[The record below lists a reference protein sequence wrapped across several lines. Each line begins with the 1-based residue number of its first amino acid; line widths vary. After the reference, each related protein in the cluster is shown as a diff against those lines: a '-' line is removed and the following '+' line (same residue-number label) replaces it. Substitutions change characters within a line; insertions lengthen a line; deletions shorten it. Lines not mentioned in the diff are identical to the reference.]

1 MELSLRL
8 YNEWTANPQY
18 AYGWSVPFLAGYLFW
33 RRWKHRPEPRSP
45 RFVSSALWLLG
56 AAALVLLPLRI
67 IATANPDWR
76 LLAWGTALTVT
87 LISFC
92 ALYIAGGVAWAKYFA
107 YPILF
112 FLVSVPWPAQL
123 EQMVVQQLMRTVA
136 SIDVELLNLFGV
148 TALQRGNVIEL
159 TSGLLGVEDACSGIR
174 SLQSTFMLSLF
185 FGEFYSLTKW
195 RRVTLVLAGVGLAF
209 IFNLGRTFLLGWI
222 VAHHGIAAISR
233 WHDPAGFGVLTACFC
248 ALWLISLWMSPP
260 VSVAPLRSDPGPPMV
275 PVRVLIALILWL
287 GLLEVGNEA
296 WFRARGGREAAARPW
311 SVTWPSSAEGFREV
325 AIPEEASNLL
335 RYDEGRSVSWEDDA
349 GKRWNLFF
357 FKWLPGRTAALFVKV
372 HRPEVCLPASG
383 MVAVGAPKS
392 ELLRIGDLVLPTRAY
407 RFDDNG
413 VPLHVYYSYWD
424 GTSFRSTEDMIQ
436 EDWTFYGRL
445 RRVWRGQR
453 ERGAQTLEVAVW
465 GYEDDASAYEQL
477 KRQLSLLLRA

>member
-45 RFVSSALWLLG
+45 RFVRSALWLLG

-67 IATANPDWR
+67 IATSNPDWR
-76 LLAWGTALTVT
+76 LLAWGTALTIT

-92 ALYIAGGVAWAKYFA
+92 ALYIAGGVAWAKHFA

-185 FGEFYSLTKW
+185 FGEFYSLTQVAASDSRSRG
-195 RRVTLVLAGVGLAF
+195 RRTGLHLQSRRARSFWDGSSRIKVSPRFHAGT
-209 IFNLGRTFLLGWI
+209 I
-222 VAHHGIAAISR
+222 
-233 WHDPAGFGVLTACFC
+233 
-248 ALWLISLWMSPP
+248 PP
-260 VSVAPLRSDPGPPMV
+260 VSAFSP
-275 PVRVLIALILWL
+275 
-287 GLLEVGNEA
+287 
-296 WFRARGGREAAARPW
+296 RAFARC
-311 SVTWPSSAEGFREV
+311 G
-325 AIPEEASNLL
+325 
-335 RYDEGRSVSWEDDA
+335 
-349 GKRWNLFF
+349 
-357 FKWLPGRTAALFVKV
+357 
-372 HRPEVCLPASG
+372 
-383 MVAVGAPKS
+383 
-392 ELLRIGDLVLPTRAY
+392 
-407 RFDDNG
+407 
-413 VPLHVYYSYWD
+413 
-424 GTSFRSTEDMIQ
+424 
-436 EDWTFYGRL
+436 
-445 RRVWRGQR
+445 
-453 ERGAQTLEVAVW
+453 
-465 GYEDDASAYEQL
+465 
-477 KRQLSLLLRA
+477 

>member
-1 MELSLRL
+1 MTTLAQSPTSPPARWSRIGPVILLLALGAVWIELSLRL
-8 YNEWTANPQY
+8 YNEWSANPQY

-45 RFVSSALWLLG
+45 RFVSPALWLLG

-76 LLAWGTALTVT
+76 LLAWATALTVT

-92 ALYIAGGVAWAKYFA
+92 ALYIAGGVAWAKHFA

-195 RRVTLVLAGVGLAF
+195 RRLTLVLAGVGLAF

-222 VAHHGIAAISR
+222 VAHQGVAAISR
-233 WHDPAGFGVLTACFC
+233 WHDPAG
-248 ALWLISLWMSPP
+248 
-260 VSVAPLRSDPGPPMV
+260 LRCPH
-275 PVRVLIALILWL
+275 RV
-287 GLLEVGNEA
+287 
-296 WFRARGGREAAARPW
+296 
-311 SVTWPSSAEGFREV
+311 
-325 AIPEEASNLL
+325 
-335 RYDEGRSVSWEDDA
+335 
-349 GKRWNLFF
+349 
-357 FKWLPGRTAALFVKV
+357 
-372 HRPEVCLPASG
+372 
-383 MVAVGAPKS
+383 
-392 ELLRIGDLVLPTRAY
+392 
-407 RFDDNG
+407 
-413 VPLHVYYSYWD
+413 
-424 GTSFRSTEDMIQ
+424 
-436 EDWTFYGRL
+436 
-445 RRVWRGQR
+445 
-453 ERGAQTLEVAVW
+453 
-465 GYEDDASAYEQL
+465 
-477 KRQLSLLLRA
+477 LLRALAD